1 MAQQINSKLNQP
13 MTNGEV
19 TQTAANV
26 SQTTHIGA
34 THQHSNE
41 SVDLDNLFAFLS
53 EVTPNSNSSTTST
66 INNTSSI
73 IDDIGEKMDNL
84 VHDLDVELENVLQ
97 QEMEGLSLDQQ
108 PSSKTSAGKMGVPT
122 LPEPTT
128 RPPPPPTSNT
138 NTKSTNGMAKVNA
151 TANLNDLSKSVPMT
165 KPPTAPETNTVT
177 KTKRLEEPIY
187 EAVIPRQELPV
198 VLEMPEPIIHNHEN
212 HHKLRYQIIKLKSIN
227 S

>member
-13 MTNGEV
+13 MTNGEI
-19 TQTAANV
+19 TQNAANI
-26 SQTTHIGA
+26 SQATHIGA

-97 QEMEGLSLDQQ
+97 QEMEGLSLDKQ
-108 PSSKTSAGKMGVPT
+108 PSSKGGSAKMGVPT

-128 RPPPPPTSNT
+128 RPPPPPTKNNNNNNNNT
-138 NTKSTNGMAKVNA
+138 INNNNKIISA
-151 TANLNDLSKSVPMT
+151 TAKAIELSKSVAMT
-165 KPPTAPETNTVT
+165 KPPPAPTTNTVA
-177 KTKRLEEPIY
+177 KVKRLEEPIY

-198 VLEMPEPIIHNHEN
+198 VLEIPEPIIHSHEN
-212 HHKLRYQIIKLKSIN
+212 HHKLRYFK
-227 S
+227 